1 MLGLHCF
8 VGFSLVVASR
18 GCFLAEV
25 HKLLTE
31 VACWA
36 LDRAQAPQS
45 WHMSLVALRHAG
57 SSWTRD

>member
-18 GCFLAEV
+18 GCFLVEV

-31 VACWA
+31 VAC
-36 LDRAQAPQS
+36 LI
-45 WHMSLVALRHAG
+45 AG
-57 SSWTRD
+57 HGL